1 MIKDFIG
8 EGEMPLFFH
17 VLADIIHVINVIVLC
32 NMFFVLQKRKMRNN
46 SLMLMTVSLMTV
58 IASVFIY
65 IYDNDII
72 ETIIYM
78 AVIIVSIL
86 ILYNEKIYRV
96 FTLSFA
102 IILILTMIDIMTSIM
117 FDILMEVFC
126 VRGETIST
134 LITSLITLII
144 IYIVGRLYR
153 KTMNT
158 SKERI
163 NVINVIGFIVLLA
176 VDTFVVAVIRT
187 QPFIEPTIG
196 LQKVLYLISIVFVI
210 IGIFIQLA
218 SVILLFTQRN
228 VYKEKEELADRYLNE
243 QKNHYEYLENRE
255 KETKKFRHDL
265 KSHMELI
272 SNLAKERQYERMNAY
287 LEQMDIK
294 IDGFGKMVTVQNGI
308 VDAIINQYYA
318 KAGQCGVS
326 MEVKGRFPVDC
337 TIDAF
342 DLCTI
347 FSNVLSNALEAAVE
361 TEEKYIS
368 VECAY
373 TDVAIMI
380 IVRNSYKPDATNGG
394 GQWRTRKSDLDYHGY
409 GLENIKDS
417 VKKYKGDLDIETKDN
432 IFNLRILFQNM
443 EKQIDENS
451 NCG

>member
-1 MIKDFIG
+1 MALIIY
-8 EGEMPLFFH
+8 
-17 VLADIIHVINVIVLC
+17 VLADIIHLVKILVLC
-32 NMFFVLQKRKMRNN
+32 NMFFALQKREGLYNKWMI
-46 SLMLMTVSLMTV
+46 MLAGCVMAIT
-58 IASVFIY
+58 SVFIFIHENY
-65 IYDNDII
+65 II
-72 ETIIYM
+72 ETLIY
-78 AVIIVSIL
+78 AIVIIGL
-86 ILYNEKIYRV
+86 IFMLYSEKPSRV
-96 FTLSFA
+96 VIVA
-102 IILILTMIDIMTSIM
+102 VGIILGLSMIDTMTGILFNVTMELFSINGE
-117 FDILMEVFC
+117 ILSNLVA
-126 VRGETIST
+126 
-134 LITSLITLII
+134 SLISCIM
-144 IYIVGRLYR
+144 IYFVGKVYQKNAVASL
-153 KTMNT
+153 N
-158 SKERI
+158 SI
-163 NVINVIGFIVLLA
+163 GVANLIGFIILLA
-176 VDTFVVAVIRT
+176 VDTFVVTVIET
-187 QPFIEPTIG
+187 QPNADLYTG
-196 LQKVLYLISIVFVI
+196 SRRSLYLVSIVFVI

-218 SVILLFTQRN
+218 AVILLFTQRN
-228 VYKEKEELADRYLNE
+228 VYKEKKELTDRYLNE

-380 IVRNSYKPDATNGG
+380 IVSNSYKPDATNGG

>member
-1 MIKDFIG
+1 MTFVI
-8 EGEMPLFFH
+8 H
-17 VLADIIHVINVIVLC
+17 VLADIVHLVKILVLC
-32 NMFFVLQKRKMRNN
+32 NMFLALQKREGLYNKWM
-46 SLMLMTVSLMTV
+46 LMLAGCVMTATS
-58 IASVFIY
+58 SFIF
-65 IYDNDII
+65 IYDNYLV
-72 ETIIYM
+72 E
-78 AVIIVSIL
+78 IL
-86 ILYNEKIYRV
+86 IYAIIIIGLIFMLYKEKPQYVVIVAVGIILGSAMIDAMTGILFDVTMELFNINGAILSNLAASLISLVLIYVVGRVYKKNISSTLNNIGVANLIV
-96 FTLSFA
+96 FT
-102 IILILTMIDIMTSIM
+102 I
-117 FDILMEVFC
+117 
-126 VRGETIST
+126 
-134 LITSLITLII
+134 
-144 IYIVGRLYR
+144 
-153 KTMNT
+153 
-158 SKERI
+158 
-163 NVINVIGFIVLLA
+163 LLA
-176 VDTFVVAVIRT
+176 VDTFVVAAMMTNVDLYTDNRRKLY
-187 QPFIEPTIG
+187 FI
-196 LQKVLYLISIVFVI
+196 LIVFVI
-210 IGIFIQLA
+210 IGVFIQLA
-218 SVILLFTQRN
+218 AVILLFTQRN
-228 VYKEKEELADRYLNE
+228 VYKEKKELTDRYLNE

-326 MEVKGRFPVDC
+326 MDVKGRFPVDC
-337 TIDAF
+337 AIEAF

-380 IVRNSYKPDATNGG
+380 IVSNSYKPDSTNGS

-409 GLENIKDS
+409 GLENIRDS

-432 IFNLRILFQNM
+432 IFTLRILFQNM

>member
-1 MIKDFIG
+1 MTFVI
-8 EGEMPLFFH
+8 H
-17 VLADIIHVINVIVLC
+17 VLADIVHLVKILVLC
-32 NMFFVLQKRKMRNN
+32 NMFLALQKREGLYNKWM
-46 SLMLMTVSLMTV
+46 LMLAGCVMTVTS
-58 IASVFIY
+58 SFIF
-65 IYDNDII
+65 IYDNYLV
-72 ETIIYM
+72 E
-78 AVIIVSIL
+78 IL
-86 ILYNEKIYRV
+86 IYAIVIMGLIFMLYKEKPRYVVIVAVGIILGSAMIDAMTGILFDVTMELFNINGEMLSNLAASLISLVLIYVVGRIYKKNISSTLNNIGVANLIV
-96 FTLSFA
+96 FT
-102 IILILTMIDIMTSIM
+102 I
-117 FDILMEVFC
+117 
-126 VRGETIST
+126 
-134 LITSLITLII
+134 
-144 IYIVGRLYR
+144 
-153 KTMNT
+153 
-158 SKERI
+158 
-163 NVINVIGFIVLLA
+163 LLA
-176 VDTFVVAVIRT
+176 VDTFVVAAMMTNVDLYTDNRRKLY
-187 QPFIEPTIG
+187 FI
-196 LQKVLYLISIVFVI
+196 LIVFVI

-218 SVILLFTQRN
+218 AVILLFTQRN
-228 VYKEKEELADRYLNE
+228 VYKEKKELTDRYLNE

-337 TIDAF
+337 AIDAF

-347 FSNVLSNALEAAVE
+347 FSNVLNNALEAAVE

>member
-1 MIKDFIG
+1 
-8 EGEMPLFFH
+8 
-17 VLADIIHVINVIVLC
+17 
-32 NMFFVLQKRKMRNN
+32 
-46 SLMLMTVSLMTV
+46 ML
-58 IASVFIY
+58 Y
-65 IYDNDII
+65 K
-72 ETIIYM
+72 
-78 AVIIVSIL
+78 
-86 ILYNEKIYRV
+86 EKIYSIVIITIWMLFALAMIDKMAFILFDIIMELFHTNADIVSNLVVSIFTLVLIYVVGRIYKKNISSTLNNIGVANLIV
-96 FTLSFA
+96 FT
-102 IILILTMIDIMTSIM
+102 I
-117 FDILMEVFC
+117 
-126 VRGETIST
+126 
-134 LITSLITLII
+134 
-144 IYIVGRLYR
+144 
-153 KTMNT
+153 
-158 SKERI
+158 
-163 NVINVIGFIVLLA
+163 LLA
-176 VDTFVVAVIRT
+176 VDTFVVAAMMTNVDLYTDNRRKLY
-187 QPFIEPTIG
+187 FI
-196 LQKVLYLISIVFVI
+196 LIVFVI

-218 SVILLFTQRN
+218 AVILLFTQRN
-228 VYKEKEELADRYLNE
+228 VYKEKKELTDRYLNE

-255 KETKKFRHDL
+255 KETRKFRHDL

>member
-1 MIKDFIG
+1 MALIIY
-8 EGEMPLFFH
+8 
-17 VLADIIHVINVIVLC
+17 VLADIIHLVKILVLC
-32 NMFFVLQKRKMRNN
+32 NMFFALQKREGLYNKWMI
-46 SLMLMTVSLMTV
+46 MLAGCVMAIT
-58 IASVFIY
+58 SVFIFIHENY
-65 IYDNDII
+65 II
-72 ETIIYM
+72 ETLIY
-78 AVIIVSIL
+78 AIVIIGL
-86 ILYNEKIYRV
+86 IFMLYSEKPSRV
-96 FTLSFA
+96 VIVA
-102 IILILTMIDIMTSIM
+102 VGIILGLSMIDTMTGILFNVTMELFSINGE
-117 FDILMEVFC
+117 ILSNLVA
-126 VRGETIST
+126 
-134 LITSLITLII
+134 SLISCIM
-144 IYIVGRLYR
+144 IYFVGKVYQKNAVASL
-153 KTMNT
+153 N
-158 SKERI
+158 SI
-163 NVINVIGFIVLLA
+163 GVANLIGFIILLA
-176 VDTFVVAVIRT
+176 VDTFVVTVIET
-187 QPFIEPTIG
+187 QPNADLYTG
-196 LQKVLYLISIVFVI
+196 SRRSLYLVSIVFVI

-218 SVILLFTQRN
+218 AVILLFTQRN
-228 VYKEKEELADRYLNE
+228 VYKEKKELTDRYLNE

>member
-1 MIKDFIG
+1 MTFVI
-8 EGEMPLFFH
+8 H
-17 VLADIIHVINVIVLC
+17 VLADIVHLVKILVLC
-32 NMFFVLQKRKMRNN
+32 NMFLALQKREGLYNKWM
-46 SLMLMTVSLMTV
+46 LMLAGCVMAA
-58 IASVFIY
+58 ASSFIF
-65 IYDNDII
+65 IYDNYLVEIL
-72 ETIIYM
+72 IY
-78 AVIIVSIL
+78 AIVIIGLIFMLYKEKPQYVVIVAVGIIL
-86 ILYNEKIYRV
+86 GSAMIDAMTGILFDVTMELFNINGAILSNLAASLISLVLIYVVGRIYKKNISSTLNNIGVANLIV
-96 FTLSFA
+96 FT
-102 IILILTMIDIMTSIM
+102 I
-117 FDILMEVFC
+117 
-126 VRGETIST
+126 
-134 LITSLITLII
+134 
-144 IYIVGRLYR
+144 
-153 KTMNT
+153 
-158 SKERI
+158 
-163 NVINVIGFIVLLA
+163 LLA
-176 VDTFVVAVIRT
+176 VDTFVVAAMMTNVDLYTDNRRKLY
-187 QPFIEPTIG
+187 FI
-196 LQKVLYLISIVFVI
+196 LIVFVI

-218 SVILLFTQRN
+218 AVILLFTQRN
-228 VYKEKEELADRYLNE
+228 VYKEKKELTDRYLNE

-380 IVRNSYKPDATNGG
+380 IVSNSYKPDATNGG